1 MDEAEIRERIH
12 ERRHY
17 VHAVCTFCGV
27 LCDDIVVRTEDQR
40 VAEADTHGCAA
51 GQAFFLDER
60 PQPVP
65 RVRGGAVTLATAVDH
80 AATVLAH
87 ARHPLILGLSATSS
101 EAQQRAVALADG
113 LGASIDAP
121 LSPTLG
127 PRVLALQMVG
137 EVFATLGEVKNRG
150 DLILCW
156 GVDPLR
162 SHPRLL
168 SRDALEPAG
177 LFVPRGRGDRTL
189 VVIDTDRTAT
199 AAQADWFLQ
208 VRPAEDFEALV
219 ALRAWLRGHTVG
231 ATELAGRP
239 AAEWRRLLDL
249 LRGARYGVIFYG
261 PGLSMTGG
269 QHHNLAQLFAL
280 VQDLHRYTRCTSIP
294 LRGPLGHGNAAG
306 AYKVLTW
313 QTGYAFAVNM
323 SRGYPRYNPGEFTM
337 NDLLRRGEVDALLV
351 LGDVVKSDLSQVAL
365 HALTHIPRVVVG
377 AAEDQAAEVSIQTG
391 TYGIHAAGTMYRLDG
406 VPVRARQ
413 LIASELPS
421 DAEVLTQLLEQVRS
435 KTRVWPERHASAER
449 ATS

>member
-1 MDEAEIRERIH
+1 MSRTYAH
-12 ERRHY
+12 
-17 VHAVCTFCGV
+17 VVCTFCGV
-27 LCDDIVVRTEDQR
+27 LCDDIVVRTEGQR

-51 GQAFFLDER
+51 GQAFFLGEY
-60 PQPVP
+60 PQRVP
-65 RVRGGAVTLATAVDH
+65 RVRGGPVALATAVGQ
-80 AATVLAH
+80 AATLLAR
-87 ARHPLILGLSATSS
+87 ARHPLIAGLSATSS
-101 EAQQRAVALADG
+101 EAQRCAVALADA

-121 LSPTLG
+121 LSATLG

-137 EVFATLGEVKNRG
+137 EVFATLGEVKNRA
-150 DLILCW
+150 DLIICW

-168 SRDALEPAG
+168 SRDALNPAG
-177 LFVPRGRGDRTL
+177 LFVSGGRVDRTL

-219 ALRAWLRGHTVG
+219 GLRAWLRGHAVAT
-231 ATELAGRP
+231 TELAGQP
-239 AAEWRRLLDL
+239 AAEWRRLIDR

-261 PGLSMTGG
+261 PGLSMTRG

-313 QTGYAFAVNM
+313 QTGYPFAVNM

-337 NDLLRRGEVDALLV
+337 DDLLRRGEVDVALL
-351 LGDVVKSDLSQVAL
+351 LGDVATSDLSQEAL
-365 HALTHIPRVVVG
+365 QALTHIPRVVVG
-377 AAEDQAAEVSIQTG
+377 AAEDRAAEVSIPTAI
-391 TYGIHAAGTMYRLDG
+391 YGIHAAGTMYRLDG

-413 LIASELPS
+413 LITSELPS
-421 DAEVLTQLLEQVRS
+421 DAEVLTRLLERLQS
-435 KTRVWPERHASAER
+435 STERGLSEAGDRTHRGADLAV
-449 ATS
+449 